1 MMNRNAVPCL
11 ENEACPMT
19 DAEIAGGAPPLTD
32 ETGLDLLASL
42 SGLSIRPED
51 RAAVLAQWRLNQ
63 ELAAPLLAFDLPDDT
78 PPAPV
83 FRP

>member
-1 MMNRNAVPCL
+1 
-11 ENEACPMT
+11 MT
-19 DAEIAGGAPPLTD
+19 DAETGAQAPPLTD
-32 ETGLDLLASL
+32 ETGLDLLAAL

-51 RAAVLAQWRLNQ
+51 RAGVLAQWRLNQ

-83 FRP
+83 FQP

>member
-1 MMNRNAVPCL
+1 MN
-11 ENEACPMT
+11 
-19 DAEIAGGAPPLTD
+19 DAETAGSAPPLTD
-32 ETGLDLLASL
+32 GTVLDLLASL

-51 RAAVLAQWRLNQ
+51 RAGVLAQWRLNQ